1 MRLSIVTPAFNEA
14 MNLDSLYQR
23 LVPAMQA
30 AGVDWEWVIVDD
42 HSRDATFDVI
52 ERLAVRDPRV
62 SGVRLSRNS
71 GSHAAITCALHEVG
85 GDAAVMMAADLQDP
99 PETIAP
105 MLERWRRGAQVV
117 WAVRRE
123 QPGPARH
130 AWFAVLYYWI
140 MRNVVGMKEMPAKGT
155 DFFLIDRVVIDAFR
169 QFPERNVSVLAL
181 IMWLGFR
188 QEFFEYDKEK
198 RTAGASGW
206 TLAKKVKLVA
216 DSVTS
221 FSGFPIRLC
230 SAAGLLLI
238 AAAVVLGIA
247 GAALLPELGAG
258 LLLIVAAMTGLTG
271 LQLLAL
277 GVVGEYVWRAL
288 DEARGR
294 PRWLIERSTLRA
306 ASRSAEKLG

>member
-14 MNLDSLYQR
+14 MNLDALYER
-23 LVPAMQA
+23 LVPAMRA
-30 AGVDWEWVIVDD
+30 TGVEWEWVIVDD
-42 HSRDATFDVI
+42 HSGDGTFDVI
-52 ERLAVRDPRV
+52 ERLALRDPRV

-71 GSHAAITCALHEVG
+71 GSHAAITCALHEVS

-105 MLERWRRGAQVV
+105 MIERWRQGAQVV

-140 MRNVVGMKEMPAKGT
+140 MRNIVGMKDMPAKGT

-169 QFPERNVSVLAL
+169 QFSERNVSVLAL

-188 QEFFEYDKEK
+188 QEFLEYDKHK
-198 RTAGASGW
+198 RAAGASGW
-206 TLAKKVKLVA
+206 TLAKKIKLVV

-230 SAAGLLLI
+230 SYVGVALMGVALI
-238 AAAVVLGIA
+238 IGIG
-247 GAALLPELGAG
+247 GAALLPALGAG
-258 LLLIVAAMTGLTG
+258 LLLVVAVVSGLTG

-288 DEARGR
+288 DEARAR
-294 PRWLIERSTLRA
+294 PRWLIERSTLRT

>member
-14 MNLDSLYQR
+14 MNLDALYDR
-23 LVPAMQA
+23 LVSAMHG

-52 ERLAVRDPRV
+52 ERLARRDSRV

-71 GSHAAITCALHEVG
+71 GSHAAITCALHEAG

-130 AWFAVLYYWI
+130 AWFAVIYYWI
-140 MRNVVGMKEMPAKGT
+140 MRNVVGMREMPAKGT

-188 QEFFEYDKEK
+188 QEFFEYDKQK
-198 RTAGASGW
+198 RIAGTSGW
-206 TLAKKVKLVA
+206 TPAKNLKLVA
-216 DSVTS
+216 DSVAS

-230 SAAGLLLI
+230 SLAGVVLM
-238 AAAVVLGIA
+238 AVAVVVGIA
-247 GAALLPELGAG
+247 GLTLLPSLGAG
-258 LLLIVAAMTGLTG
+258 LLLVVAVMSGLTG

-277 GVVGEYVWRAL
+277 GIVGEYVWRAL

-294 PRWLIERSTLRA
+294 PRWLIERSTLRT
-306 ASRSAEKLG
+306 ASRSAEKLV